1 MKCIR
6 VDCQGRIEKS
16 PLTNTNIGMQQIEGV
31 HVDRADT
38 VQGKA
43 SRNK

>member
-1 MKCIR
+1 MKWIR
-6 VDCQGRIEKS
+6 VDYQGREETS
-16 PLTNTNIGMQQIEGV
+16 PLTNTNTGMQQIEGV

-43 SRNK
+43 SKNK